1 MANTPIDASGLRNGA
16 GMHHMTV
23 RKKNKRPSKTYQNL
37 VSDLFFDLFLDQ
49 LGKCSRVVNTLS
61 IQEHRRRSANTDLSS
76 ILDILLDQPLAGCR
90 LTVLF
95 ELVHVQPQLLSDLHN
110 FLIVDLIV
118 ILEQLAV
125 ERPELSLLARGQGCH
140 SALMGIFMIGEW
152 EMLDHIADVVGEF
165 FQQLLDIAL

>member
-1 MANTPIDASGLRNGA
+1 M
-16 GMHHMTV
+16 
-23 RKKNKRPSKTYQNL
+23 
-37 VSDLFFDLFLDQ
+37 SDLFFHLFLDQ

-76 ILDILLDQPLAGCR
+76 VLDILLDQLAAGCQ
-90 LTVLF
+90 LTVLI
-95 ELVHVQPQLLSDLHN
+95 ELVHVQPQLLSNLHN

-118 ILEQLAV
+118 ILEQLTV
-125 ERPELSLLARGQGCH
+125 ERPELTLFARGQGCH
-140 SALMGIFMIGEW
+140 GALMGIFMIGQW